1 MKKSNINNSNPVPS
15 NLSRSREGSGI
26 DFTKVKPYN
35 HDEEK
40 TAQLARMFNK
50 ISDKYDQFNDIMTW
64 GLARV
69 WRKSSLLTLKPSN
82 PKQILDIAA
91 GTGDMCIKSYKFLN
105 PEHVTGVDISDK
117 MLEMGRVKVAK
128 ANLSDKIDL
137 QVQDVS
143 ALTFADASFDAA
155 TIAFGIRNFE
165 KLNLSL
171 QQIHRV
177 LRPGGY
183 LLILEMNEPEKGL
196 IYKGYQLYTKV
207 FVRLTSKLLS
217 SDKKAYDYLQASM
230 HAFPNGERLIN
241 ILLENGFKL
250 SIYRKFTFGVCS
262 MYLVQK

>member
-1 MKKSNINNSNPVPS
+1 MATNKSD
-15 NLSRSREGSGI
+15 I

-35 HDEEK
+35 QDEEK

-50 ISDKYDQFNDIMTW
+50 ISDKYDQFNDIMSW
-64 GLARV
+64 GMARV
-69 WRKSSLLTLKPSN
+69 WRKQSLLTLKQFN

-91 GTGDMCIKSYKFLN
+91 GTADMCIKSYEYLN
-105 PEHVTGVDISDK
+105 PEHVTGVDISDL

-128 ANLSDKIDL
+128 ANLSEKIDL

-143 ALTFADASFDAA
+143 AMTFADASFDAA

-165 KLNLSL
+165 KLNESL
-171 QQIHRV
+171 QQINRV
-177 LRPGGY
+177 LRPGGH

-196 IYKGYQLYTKV
+196 LFKGYQLYTKI
-207 FVRLTSKLLS
+207 FVRMTSKLLS
-217 SDKKAYDYLQASM
+217 SDTQAYDYLQASM

-241 ILLENGFKL
+241 ILADNGFELNK
-250 SIYRKFTFGVCS
+250 YRKFTFGVCS